1 MGVAWIFIGCVITLI
16 FVMVILGIF
25 IHGSDDRW

>member
-16 FVMVILGIF
+16 FIMLVLSLF
-25 IHGSDDRW
+25 IHGGGDRW